1 MASQLNRTEIIEL
14 SKSRKNIID
23 ILESRGFDVS
33 KYKGTNISEISAMW
47 SSNQLDMLIV
57 NLDQTKRV
65 YVKFHMKSSI
75 KPIYIHNYVE
85 DLFEIDHILEKSDDL
100 IIITKEE
107 PNDTTRSTLVSIWEQ
122 DGILINLIHI
132 KRLQFNILKTVIVP
146 QHIPLS
152 HEESQRIKSQYF
164 ITNDNQLP
172 DISRFDPVAQV
183 LGIRP
188 GLLCKIIRP
197 SRTAIQSVFYRVC
210 VNK

>member
-1 MASQLNRTEIIEL
+1 MASQLNTTEIIEI

-23 ILESRGFDVS
+23 ILEGRGFDVS
-33 KYKGTNISEISAMW
+33 KYKGTDISEISAMC
-47 SSNQLDMLIV
+47 SSNQLDMLFL
-57 NLDQTKRV
+57 NPDQTKRV
-65 YVKFHMKSSI
+65 YVKFHMKTSI
-75 KPIYIHNYVE
+75 KPTYIHNYVE
-85 DLFEIDHILEKSDDL
+85 DLFEIDHILKKSDDL

-132 KRLQFNILKTVIVP
+132 KRLQFNILKTAIVP
-146 QHIPLS
+146 QHIPLTYY
-152 HEESQRIKSQYF
+152 ETQQIRNQYF
-164 ITNDNQLP
+164 ITNDSQLP

-188 GLLCKIIRP
+188 GIICKIIRP
-197 SRTAIQSVFYRVC
+197 SRTAIQSTFYRIC

>member
-1 MASQLNRTEIIEL
+1 
-14 SKSRKNIID
+14 
-23 ILESRGFDVS
+23 
-33 KYKGTNISEISAMW
+33 
-47 SSNQLDMLIV
+47 
-57 NLDQTKRV
+57 
-65 YVKFHMKSSI
+65 MKPSI
-75 KPIYIHNYVE
+75 KPVYIHNYVE
-85 DLFEIDHILEKSDDL
+85 DLFEIDHILQKSDDL

-132 KRLQFNILKTVIVP
+132 KRLQFNILKTIIVP

-152 HEESQRIKSQYF
+152 VEETLRVKNQYF
-164 ITNDNQLP
+164 ITSDSQLP

-197 SRTAIQSVFYRVC
+197 SRTAIQSIFYRIC

>member
-1 MASQLNRTEIIEL
+1 MASQLNRTELVEL
-14 SKSRKNIID
+14 SKSRQNIID

-33 KYKGTNISEISAMW
+33 KYKGANINEISAMEIH
-47 SSNQLDMLIV
+47 NQLDMLIV
-57 NLDQTKRV
+57 NMDQTKRV

-75 KPIYIHNYVE
+75 KPMYIHNYVE
-85 DLFEIDHILEKSDDL
+85 DLFDIDHILEKSDDL

-107 PNDTTRSTLVSIWEQ
+107 PNDTTRSTLVSIWDQ
-122 DGILINLIHI
+122 DRILINLIHI
-132 KRLQFNILKTVIVP
+132 KRLQFNILKIAIVP
-146 QHIPLS
+146 QHIPLTY
-152 HEESQRIKSQYF
+152 EETQLVKSKYF

-197 SRTAIQSVFYRVC
+197 SRTAIQSTFYRIC
-210 VNK
+210 INK

>member
-14 SKSRKNIID
+14 SKSRKNIIE

-33 KYKGTNISEISAMW
+33 KYKGTNINEISAMEAH
-47 SSNQLDMLIV
+47 NQLDMLIV
-57 NLDQTKRV
+57 KPDQTKRV
-65 YVKFHMKSSI
+65 YVKFHMKPSI

-107 PNDTTRSTLVSIWEQ
+107 PNDTTRNTLVSIWEQ

-132 KRLQFNILKTVIVP
+132 KRLQFNILKTAIVP

-152 HEESQRIKSQYF
+152 YEESQRIKSQYF
-164 ITNDNQLP
+164 ITDDTQLP

-197 SRTAIQSVFYRVC
+197 SRTAIQSIFYRIC
-210 VNK
+210 INK